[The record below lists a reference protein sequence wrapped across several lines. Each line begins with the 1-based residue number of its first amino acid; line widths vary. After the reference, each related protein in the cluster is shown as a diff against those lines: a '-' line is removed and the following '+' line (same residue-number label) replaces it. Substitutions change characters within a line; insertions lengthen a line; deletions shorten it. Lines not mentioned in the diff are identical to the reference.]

1 MTEQQE
7 GLASQY
13 APAEVEAR
21 RYEHW
26 EKAGYFTPES
36 LGNAAQENPDAP
48 SYTIVLPPPNVTGI
62 LHIGHALN
70 HTLSDILVR
79 RRRMQGYRTLWLP
92 GMDHAGI
99 ATQNVVERELAKE
112 GLSRHDLGREAFVDR
127 VWQWKG
133 EYGGRILS
141 QMRRLGDSVDWSRER
156 FTMDEGLSRAV
167 QTIFKRLYDD
177 GLIYRA
183 ERIINWCPRCLTAL
197 SDIEVD
203 HSDDDGELVSIRYG
217 DGDDSIVVATTRAE
231 TMLGD
236 TAVAV
241 HPDDERYT
249 RLVGTEVELPL
260 TGRRIPIVADAHVD
274 PSFGTGAV
282 KVTPAHDPN
291 DFEIGRRHD
300 LPVLSVMDEHG
311 VITAHGPFE
320 GLDRL
325 EARPAVIAALRE
337 DGRIVKEIRPYV
349 HAVGHCSRCSTTV
362 EPRLSLQWF
371 VSVAPLAKAAGD
383 AVRDGRVQISPPE
396 MNARY
401 FGWVDDMH
409 DWCISRQ
416 LWWGHRIPVWYGP
429 DGEAR
434 CVGPDETP
442 PEGWTQDPDVLDT
455 WFSSA
460 LWPFSTLGWPDDTP
474 DLRAFYPTSVLIT
487 AYDILFFW
495 VARMMMFGLYAM
507 RGKAQYPSGGTTPQ
521 APRRTP
527 EDAVPF
533 KTIALHGL
541 VRDQFG
547 KKMSKSKG
555 NVVDPIDWMERF
567 GTDATRFTLARG
579 ATPGSDEAISED
591 WAAGSRNFC
600 NKLWNATRFA
610 LLNGASARQA
620 GGEPP
625 VVGDLSVTDRW
636 ILSRLSGVIAEVD
649 GLLEQFE
656 FGKACEALYHFAW
669 DEFCDW
675 YLELAKVPLAS
686 GDETAAAGTRAV
698 LGFVL
703 DQMLR
708 LLHPVMP
715 FVTDELWCALTGEDS
730 VMVAAWPRFE
740 FTDAVAEAEI
750 GSLMRLVT
758 EIRQFRSGQGLR
770 PGQRV
775 PARLVGLEATPL
787 RAHEESIRALL
798 RLTVPER
805 TGPERTGPEHQDG
818 FAASASLLAEG
829 VTVELDLAGT
839 VDVAAERKRL
849 EQGPRGGAQ
858 GGAVDDRQAR
868 QRGVHREG
876 ARRRHREVQGPP
888 RDGRGGH
895 RPAGV
900 PASSPVISRG
910 RSPVPPMFVPTGL
923 IAKTAIV
930 SGPPARTRNPGL
942 TRNHRNTHLGG
953 RSRLMPVDDIAE
965 RLREVELEI
974 GSRRA
979 EHQIDPTLDRV
990 AALVSLLGDPHRA
1003 FPIVHVTGTNGK
1015 TSTTRMIESLLRER
1029 GLRTGRFTSPHLVS
1043 MRERI
1048 CVDGEPLSAER
1059 FIELYEEIS
1068 PYVQLVDDQQP
1079 ASMSFF
1085 EVLTGM
1091 MFAAFADAPVD
1102 VAVIEVGMG
1111 GRWDATNV
1119 GDGQV
1124 AVIMPVAMD
1133 HMRWLGDTIEE
1144 IATEKA
1150 GIIKPGATAVIAQ
1163 QQVAAA
1169 EILLQRA
1176 ALVGAT
1182 VAREGFEFGVLT
1194 REVAVGG
1201 QQLVLQGLR
1210 GIVRRRVPAA
1220 VRRAP
1225 GVQRR
1230 VRAGGRRGVRRRGGD
1245 GAWGG
1250 RVHDHARPW
1259 PVDRGPRPGPG
1270 PCRVRQ
1276 GELSRTARHPAA
1288 LADGHRGRGS

>member
-1 MTEQQE
+1 VTEQQE
-7 GLASQY
+7 GLPSQY

-36 LGNAAQENPDAP
+36 LGNAAKQNPDVP

-112 GLSRHDLGREAFVDR
+112 GLSRHDLGREAFVER

-203 HSDDDGELVSIRYG
+203 HTEDDGELVSIRYG
-217 DGDDSIVVATTRAE
+217 DGDNSIVVATTRAE

-241 HPDDERYT
+241 HPDDERYKH
-249 RLVGTEVELPL
+249 LVGKTVELPL

-300 LPVLSVMDEHG
+300 LPVLAVMDDHG

-320 GLDRL
+320 GLDRF
-325 EARPAVIAALRE
+325 EARPAVVAALRE
-337 DGRIVKEIRPYV
+337 DGRIVKEVRPYL

-371 VSVAPLAKAAGD
+371 VNVAPLAKAAGD
-383 AVRDGRVQISPPE
+383 AVRDGRVKISPPE
-396 MNARY
+396 LNARY

-429 DGEAR
+429 DGEVR
-434 CVGPDETP
+434 CVGPDETA

-460 LWPFSTLGWPDDTP
+460 LWPFSTLGWPEDTP

-507 RGKAQYPSGGTTPQ
+507 RGTS
-521 APRRTP
+521 P

-533 KTIALHGL
+533 KTIVLHGL

-610 LLNGASARQA
+610 LLNGATAAHSNPRGDDPPGSPRAPGDYPSPRSPLA
-620 GGEPP
+620 GGEQP
-625 VVGDLSVTDRW
+625 VVGDLSVTDLSVADRW

-675 YLELAKVPLAS
+675 YLELAKVPLAA
-686 GDETAAAGTRAV
+686 GDTVLANTRQAGQTRQV

-730 VMVAAWPRFE
+730 VMVAAWPHFE

-775 PARLVGLEATPL
+775 PARLAGLESTPL
-787 RAHEESIRALL
+787 AAHEESIRALL
-798 RLTVPER
+798 RLTVPEH
-805 TGPERTGPEHQDG
+805 TGPEHTGPEHTGPEHTGREHTGREHTGPEGG
-818 FAASASLLAEG
+818 FVASASLLAEG

-849 EQGPRGGAQ
+849 EKDLAAARKEAQ
-858 GGAVDDRQAR
+858 SMTAKLGNEGFTAKAPADVIGKSRAR
-868 QRGVHREG
+868 
-876 ARRRHREVQGPP
+876 
-888 RDGRGGH
+888 
-895 RPAGV
+895 
-900 PASSPVISRG
+900 
-910 RSPVPPMFVPTGL
+910 L
-923 IAKTAIV
+923 
-930 SGPPARTRNPGL
+930 
-942 TRNHRNTHLGG
+942 
-953 RSRLMPVDDIAE
+953 
-965 RLREVELEI
+965 
-974 GSRRA
+974 
-979 EHQIDPTLDRV
+979 
-990 AALVSLLGDPHRA
+990 
-1003 FPIVHVTGTNGK
+1003 
-1015 TSTTRMIESLLRER
+1015 
-1029 GLRTGRFTSPHLVS
+1029 
-1043 MRERI
+1043 
-1048 CVDGEPLSAER
+1048 
-1059 FIELYEEIS
+1059 
-1068 PYVQLVDDQQP
+1068 
-1079 ASMSFF
+1079 
-1085 EVLTGM
+1085 
-1091 MFAAFADAPVD
+1091 
-1102 VAVIEVGMG
+1102 
-1111 GRWDATNV
+1111 
-1119 GDGQV
+1119 
-1124 AVIMPVAMD
+1124 
-1133 HMRWLGDTIEE
+1133 
-1144 IATEKA
+1144 
-1150 GIIKPGATAVIAQ
+1150 
-1163 QQVAAA
+1163 AAA
-1169 EILLQRA
+1169 EADITRLESRLA
-1176 ALVGAT
+1176 ALG
-1182 VAREGFEFGVLT
+1182 
-1194 REVAVGG
+1194 
-1201 QQLVLQGLR
+1201 
-1210 GIVRRRVPAA
+1210 
-1220 VRRAP
+1220 
-1225 GVQRR
+1225 
-1230 VRAGGRRGVRRRGGD
+1230 
-1245 GAWGG
+1245 
-1250 RVHDHARPW
+1250 
-1259 PVDRGPRPGPG
+1259 
-1270 PCRVRQ
+1270 
-1276 GELSRTARHPAA
+1276 
-1288 LADGHRGRGS
+1288 